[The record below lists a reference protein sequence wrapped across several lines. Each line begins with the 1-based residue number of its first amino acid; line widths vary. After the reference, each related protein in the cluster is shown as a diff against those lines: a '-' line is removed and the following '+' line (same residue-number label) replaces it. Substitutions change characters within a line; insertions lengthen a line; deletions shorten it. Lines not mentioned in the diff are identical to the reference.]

1 MEAKRALAQ
10 ALDRLGEQYRI
21 EVQELDLLDNLDLA
35 ARHGI
40 MATPAVLIDDE
51 LAFAG
56 RIKETDLREKLESI
70 ARRDA

>member
-10 ALDRLGEQYRI
+10 ALDRLGERYQI

-40 MATPAVLIDDE
+40 MATPAVLIDGE

-56 RIKETDLREKLESI
+56 RIKETNLREKLESI
-70 ARRDA
+70 ARGDA

>member
-10 ALDRLGEQYRI
+10 ALDRLGEQYQI
-21 EVQELDLLDNLDLA
+21 DVHELDLLDNLDLA

-40 MATPAVLIDDE
+40 MATPAVLIDGE

-56 RIKETDLREKLESI
+56 SIKETDLREKLESI
-70 ARRDA
+70 ARGDA

>member
-10 ALDRLGEQYRI
+10 VLDRLGGQYQI
-21 EVQELDLLDNLDLA
+21 EVHELDLLDNLDLA

-40 MATPAVLIDDE
+40 MATPAVLIDGE